1 MRYFILL
8 IMAMSAFA
16 ATASGQTYGQPAGAA
31 PVLEPKQPGTIRIGI
46 VQASTKLK
54 QNTMGS
60 EIGEIIRTR
69 WYSYLDGPT
78 IEVIPIESRIAL
90 QANIEAQQK
99 DCDYVL
105 YSTFSQKKSGKLLSS
120 VIRIAV
126 PVFAN
131 AVPMGGTLGS
141 MGSSSIRQAVQEGAK
156 DAAKNMANQ
165 AAASVKAKD
174 QVVLDFTLVAVST
187 TSIAAIK
194 SIKTKA
200 ATDGEDVFSSLIE
213 KAATMILE
221 TAMPKG

>member
-1 MRYFILL
+1 M
-8 IMAMSAFA
+8 
-16 ATASGQTYGQPAGAA
+16 
-31 PVLEPKQPGTIRIGI
+31 
-46 VQASTKLK
+46 
-54 QNTMGS
+54 
-60 EIGEIIRTR
+60 
-69 WYSYLDGPT
+69 
-78 IEVIPIESRIAL
+78 
-90 QANIEAQQK
+90 
-99 DCDYVL
+99 L